1 MTART
6 TLKIDSRNTGGIAK
20 DSKRGSRFHLRYVQD
35 GKVVD
40 VIHYD
45 RDESVPALRRR
56 LGLTPDQLSC
66 KRLV

>member
-20 DSKRGSRFHLRYVQD
+20 DSTSGNNFRLRYVQD
-35 GKVVD
+35 GEVVD
-40 VIHYD
+40 VIHND

-56 LGLTPDQLSC
+56 LGLAPDQLFC
-66 KRLV
+66 ERLI